1 MSRTV
6 FGLVATGAVV
16 IAIALGVAWRGKL
29 TEQAAID
36 QPVKPVIAAAR
47 PESAAATAAPGAA
60 TAAPGTPPVASS
72 TAPAASA
79 ATTVPALAPGPA
91 AAAPLP
97 SFDVARIGTDGR
109 AVIAGRAAPSA
120 KIVLLDGGKEIAKG
134 ASDARGEWVIIVQ
147 DPPLAVG
154 QHELRVV
161 QHIEGKAP
169 LTSEQAVVAV
179 VPEPPAANSP
189 AQPKAETL
197 VMISPPAGAATL
209 VQPPTAAG
217 LPKSA
222 DLSVSTLDYDDGG
235 YVTVSGLA
243 APGTVVRAYVND
255 RMVAEGRAASDGRW
269 RLKPADPIDPGK
281 YILRLDRIATDGK
294 PVARLEM
301 PFERV
306 VVAPVSSADG
316 RRLHIVKGDN
326 LWNIAQAHYGAGW
339 RHTVIFAANKD
350 QVKNPHLIYPGQI
363 LSLPQVN

>member
-6 FGLVATGAVV
+6 FGLVAVGAVV

-29 TEQAAID
+29 SEQAAID
-36 QPVKPVIAAAR
+36 QPAKAVVGGPAPGPV
-47 PESAAATAAPGAA
+47 AAATPGPALAA
-60 TAAPGTPPVASS
+60 TTDPALAPTP
-72 TAPAASA
+72 A
-79 ATTVPALAPGPA
+79 ATTV
-91 AAAPLP
+91 PLP
-97 SFDVARIGTDGR
+97 SFDVARIGPDGR

-120 KIVLLDGGKEIAKG
+120 KIVLLDGGKEIAK
-134 ASDARGEWVIIVQ
+134 AESDSRGEWVIIVQ
-147 DPPLAVG
+147 DPPLTVG

-179 VPEPPAANSP
+179 VPEPPAANAP
-189 AQPKAETL
+189 AQPRAETL
-197 VMISPPAGAATL
+197 VMISPRAGAATL
-209 VQPPTAAG
+209 VQPPTSAG
-217 LPKSA
+217 LPKAA

-235 YVTVSGLA
+235 HVTVSGLA
-243 APGTVVRAYVND
+243 APGTVVRAYLND
-255 RMVAEGRAASDGRW
+255 RMVAEGRAAADGRW
-269 RLKPADPIDPGK
+269 RLKPADPVEQGK
-281 YILRLDRIATDGK
+281 HLLRLDRIATDGK
-294 PVARLEM
+294 PVARLEL

-306 VVAPVSSADG
+306 VVAPVSSTDG

-363 LSLPQVN
+363 LSLPNVN

>member
-1 MSRTV
+1 M
-6 FGLVATGAVV
+6 GAVV
-16 IAIALGVAWRGKL
+16 IAVALGVAWRGKL
-29 TEQAAID
+29 SEQAAID
-36 QPVKPVIAAAR
+36 QPVVSGTGGPRPEPVAAAV
-47 PESAAATAAPGAA
+47 AP
-60 TAAPGTPPVASS
+60 APV
-72 TAPAASA
+72 APAASG
-79 ATTVPALAPGPA
+79 ATTAPPAPA
-91 AAAPLP
+91 AAAVPPP

-109 AVIAGRAAPSA
+109 AVIAGRAAPGA

-134 ASDARGEWVIIVQ
+134 QSDARGEWVLIVQ

-179 VPEPPAANSP
+179 VPEPPAADAPVQSR
-189 AQPKAETL
+189 AETL

-217 LPKSA
+217 LPKAA

-235 YVTVSGLA
+235 HVTVSGLA
-243 APGTVVRAYVND
+243 APGAVVRAYVND
-255 RMVAEGRAASDGRW
+255 TMVAEGRAASDGRW
-269 RLKPADPIDPGK
+269 RLKPADPIGQGK
-281 YILRLDRIATDGK
+281 HLLRLDRISADGK
-294 PVARLEM
+294 PVARLEL

-306 VVAPVSSADG
+306 VVAPVSSTDG

-339 RHTVIFAANKD
+339 RHTIIFAANKD

-363 LSLPQVN
+363 LSLPEVN

>member
-6 FGLVATGAVV
+6 FGLVAVGAVV

-29 TEQAAID
+29 SEQAAID
-36 QPVKPVIAAAR
+36 QPVKPVIGGRA
-47 PESAAATAAPGAA
+47 PESVATTASGVAPSAALAAATAA
-60 TAAPGTPPVASS
+60 TS
-72 TAPAASA
+72 
-79 ATTVPALAPGPA
+79 TTVPALAPAPPA
-91 AAAPLP
+91 SVAVP

-109 AVIAGRAAPSA
+109 AVIAGRAAPGA
-120 KIVLLDGGKEIAKG
+120 KIVLLNGGKEIAK
-134 ASDARGEWVIIVQ
+134 AESDARGEWVVIVQ
-147 DPPLAVG
+147 DPPLSVG

-169 LTSEQAVVAV
+169 VTSEQAVVAV
-179 VPEPPAANSP
+179 VPEPPAANAP
-189 AQPKAETL
+189 LQPRAETL
-197 VMISPPAGAATL
+197 VMISPPTGSATL
-209 VQPPTAAG
+209 LQAPSAAG

-235 YVTVSGLA
+235 QVTVSGLA
-243 APGTVVRAYVND
+243 TPGTVVRAYVND
-255 RMVAEGRAASDGRW
+255 KMVAEGKAASDGRW
-269 RLKPADPIDPGK
+269 RLKPAEPLEQGK
-281 YILRLDRIATDGK
+281 HVLRVDRIATDGK
-294 PVARLEM
+294 PTARLEL

-306 VVAPVSSADG
+306 IVAPVSSTDG

-363 LSLPQVN
+363 LSLPNVN

>member
-29 TEQAAID
+29 SEQAAID
-36 QPVKPVIAAAR
+36 QAAKP
-47 PESAAATAAPGAA
+47 APGATRA
-60 TAAPGTPPVASS
+60 EPVTAAAAPAV
-72 TAPAASA
+72 APAAASPPGGA
-79 ATTVPALAPGPA
+79 APAVPATTTVPAPALAPGA
-91 AAAPLP
+91 AVPLP

-120 KIVLLDGGKEIAKG
+120 RIVLLDGGKEIAKG
-134 ASDARGEWVIIVQ
+134 QSDARREWVIIVQ

-179 VPEPPAANSP
+179 VPEPPAANV
-189 AQPKAETL
+189 ADQPRAETL

-222 DLSVSTLDYDDGG
+222 DLSLSTLDYDDGG
-235 YVTVSGLA
+235 HVTVSGLA

-255 RMVAEGRAASDGRW
+255 RLFAEGRAASDGRW
-269 RLKPADPIDPGK
+269 RLKPADPIEQGK
-281 YILRLDRIATDGK
+281 HLLRLDRIATDGK
-294 PVARLEM
+294 PVARLEL

-306 VVAPVSSADG
+306 VVAPVSSTDG

-339 RHTVIFAANKD
+339 RHTIIFAANKD

-363 LSLPQVN
+363 LSLPNVN

>member
-6 FGLVATGAVV
+6 FGLVAMGAVV

-29 TEQAAID
+29 SEQAAID
-36 QPVKPVIAAAR
+36 QPVKPAIGGPTPEPAAVAAA
-47 PESAAATAAPGAA
+47 
-60 TAAPGTPPVASS
+60 PVG
-72 TAPAASA
+72 PA
-79 ATTVPALAPGPA
+79 TVPALAPSA
-91 AAAPLP
+91 ASAAPSP
-97 SFDVARIGTDGR
+97 SFDVARIGMDGR
-109 AVIAGRAAPSA
+109 AVIAGRAAPNA

-134 ASDARGEWVIIVQ
+134 ASDSRGEWVIILQ

-179 VPEPPAANSP
+179 VPEPPAANAP
-189 AQPKAETL
+189 ALPRAETL
-197 VMISPPAGAATL
+197 VMISPRAGAATL

-235 YVTVSGLA
+235 HVTVSGLA

-255 RMVAEGRAASDGRW
+255 RMVAEGKAAADGRW
-269 RLKPADPIDPGK
+269 RLKPADPIGEGK
-281 YILRLDRIATDGK
+281 HLLRLDRIATDGK
-294 PVARLEM
+294 PVARLEL
-301 PFERV
+301 PFDRV
-306 VVAPVSSADG
+306 VVAPVSSSDG

-363 LSLPQVN
+363 LSLPNVN

>member
-6 FGLVATGAVV
+6 FGLVAMGAVV
-16 IAIALGVAWRGKL
+16 IAIALGIAWRGKL
-29 TEQAAID
+29 SEQAAID
-36 QPVKPVIAAAR
+36 QPVKPVIGGPAAVPA
-47 PESAAATAAPGAA
+47 ATTAATAATAAPAGPP
-60 TAAPGTPPVASS
+60 TAQ
-72 TAPAASA
+72 APASA
-79 ATTVPALAPGPA
+79 V
-91 AAAPLP
+91 PLP

-109 AVIAGRAAPSA
+109 AVIAGRAAPNA
-120 KIVLLDGGKEIAKG
+120 RIVLLDGGKEIAKG
-134 ASDARGEWVIIVQ
+134 TSDSRGEWVIILQ
-147 DPPLAVG
+147 EPPLAVG

-161 QHIEGKAP
+161 QHIEGRAP

-179 VPEPPAANSP
+179 VPEPPAANAP
-189 AQPKAETL
+189 AVPRAETL

-209 VQPPTAAG
+209 VQPPSAAG

-235 YVTVSGLA
+235 HVTVSGLA

-269 RLKPADPIDPGK
+269 RLKPADPIGEGK
-281 YILRLDRIATDGK
+281 HLLRLDRIATDGK
-294 PVARLEM
+294 PVARLEL
-301 PFERV
+301 PFDRV
-306 VVAPVSSADG
+306 VVAPVSSSDG

-339 RHTVIFAANKD
+339 RHTIIFAANKD

-363 LSLPQVN
+363 LSLPNVN